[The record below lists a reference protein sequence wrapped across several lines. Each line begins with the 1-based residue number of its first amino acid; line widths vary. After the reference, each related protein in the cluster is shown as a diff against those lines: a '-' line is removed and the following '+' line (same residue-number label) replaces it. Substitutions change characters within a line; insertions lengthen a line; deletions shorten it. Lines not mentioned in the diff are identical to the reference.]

1 MNSQADSLKANQPTT
16 NGWAGTHCTDNKND
30 PWTAYLRL
38 LPGFLLYAHTHART
52 HARTYRY
59 TVVHHYRYAHV
70 HHFRYAHA
78 DES

>member
-1 MNSQADSLKANQPTT
+1 MVGLVPIAQTT
-16 NGWAGTHCTDNKND
+16 GRSVDR
-30 PWTAYLRL
+30 PEYTARF
-38 LPGFLLYAHTHART
+38 PIVRT

-59 TVVHHYRYAHV
+59 TAVHHYRYAHV

>member
-1 MNSQADSLKANQPTT
+1 LHRQQDVNR
-16 NGWAGTHCTDNKND
+16 WTDLNI
-30 PWTAYLRL
+30 
-38 LPGFLLYAHTHART
+38 LPGFLLYARTHAST